1 MSGAIPAQKSP
12 YAVNVE
18 AGKKYYWCACGRSA
32 TQPFCDGAH
41 KAVGMAPMMFTAA
54 EIRAGLAVRLQ
65 GDARPALLRRFAQQ
79 AVRRTRSDRMMGRYV
94 TVARGLMAMAA
105 LGLVA
110 GCSLFPDKRDK
121 TCPKVEVIDAL
132 SKLVQFADGPGR
144 DLSDM
149 LYAARI
155 EDVKSACAFDK
166 SGVRV
171 EMTVSIVG
179 DRAQAGAK
187 LKGSDV
193 TYFVAIT
200 DASQAI
206 VAKKLFTSRLD
217 FSDNKTARIDDV
229 LDQRIPLT
237 VLTSAAEH
245 TIIVGFQLS
254 PEQINF
260 NQKPPGS

>member
-1 MSGAIPAQKSP
+1 MRH
-12 YAVNVE
+12 N
-18 AGKKYYWCACGRSA
+18 
-32 TQPFCDGAH
+32 
-41 KAVGMAPMMFTAA
+41 
-54 EIRAGLAVRLQ
+54 
-65 GDARPALLRRFAQQ
+65 
-79 AVRRTRSDRMMGRYV
+79 V
-94 TVARGLMAMAA
+94 TVARGLAA
-105 LGLVA
+105 VAVLGLLA
-110 GCSLFPDKRDK
+110 GCNLLPDKRDK
-121 TCPKVEVIDAL
+121 TCPKVEVVDAL

-144 DLSDM
+144 DLSDV

-179 DRAQAGAK
+179 DRAQAGQK
-187 LKGSDV
+187 LTGSDV

-217 FSDNKTARIDDV
+217 FSEDKPARIDDV
-229 LDQRIPLT
+229 LDQTIPLT
-237 VLTSAAEH
+237 VLTSAKDH
-245 TIIVGFQLS
+245 TIIVGFQLT
-254 PEQINF
+254 PEQVNY